1 MILRIRNFLRPR
13 EPKAIV
19 LMYHRVCHVKTDPWQ
34 LAVSPNNFETQIKE
48 LKKNFNVLPL
58 SDLVEQ
64 FTIGK
69 IKPNSVYITFD
80 DAYRD
85 NFLNAKPVLETYDCP
100 ATFFIP
106 THFIGKQQ
114 LFWWDELEIIFLHTL
129 KLPTYLTLTI
139 DEKIYTFHL
148 GGEQLIEEVRLK
160 QQSWI
165 WPNPPPTNRCKIYL
179 ELWEL
184 LKPLSYSK
192 LFEIMDF
199 VRKWAD
205 FNPSHWPENYP
216 MNNEELET
224 LANNELFSL
233 GIHTMTHPALACHS
247 AEIQSSEIAG
257 SKDYLIIKGYP
268 QINAIAYPYGNYNNE
283 TLSIVA
289 QNSIPLGF
297 TTLGE
302 VITRNSSPLR
312 LGRYQ
317 VTNCSGTVL
326 MEKLMRYYD

>member
-19 LMYHRVCHVKTDPWQ
+19 LMYHRVCNLETDPWQ

-64 FTIGK
+64 FSIGK
-69 IKPNSVYITFD
+69 IEPNSVYITFD

-85 NFLNAKPVLETYDCP
+85 NYLNAKPMLEKYNCP

-106 THFIGKQQ
+106 THFVGKQQ
-114 LFWWDELEIIFLHTL
+114 LFWWDELEIIFLHSIT
-129 KLPTYLTLTI
+129 LPTNLTLTI
-139 DEKIYTFHL
+139 DENSYTFHF
-148 GGEQLIEEVRLK
+148 GDEQLTEEVRLK

-165 WPNPPPTNRCKIYL
+165 WPNPTLANRCKIYL
-179 ELWEL
+179 ELYEL
-184 LKPLSYSK
+184 LKPLAYSE

-205 FNPSHWPENYP
+205 FTPSYWSENYP
-216 MNNEELET
+216 MNNEELEN

-257 SKDYLIIKGYP
+257 SKDYLIGKGYP

-302 VITRNSSPLR
+302 VITQHSSPLH
-312 LGRYQ
+312 LGRFQ

-326 MEKLMRYYD
+326 MEKLRRYFD

>member
-179 ELWEL
+179 EIWGL

-216 MNNEELET
+216 MNNEELEN
-224 LANNELFSL
+224 LANNKLFSL

-312 LGRYQ
+312 LGRFQ